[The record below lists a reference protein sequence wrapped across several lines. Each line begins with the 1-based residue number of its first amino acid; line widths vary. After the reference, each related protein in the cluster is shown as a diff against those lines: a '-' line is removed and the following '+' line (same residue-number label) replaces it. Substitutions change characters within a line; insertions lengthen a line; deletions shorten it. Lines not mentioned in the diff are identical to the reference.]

1 MKLDQ
6 IVERYV
12 KLRDRKTQLKAAY
25 EASVADINTAMARLE
40 NAIQATLDKQGVE
53 AVRTEHGTA
62 FKSTST
68 SATVADWDSLLSF
81 VRENERWDML
91 EKRVAKTAVDAFR
104 EEHDDLP
111 PGVNYRQ
118 AISIGVRRA

>member
-68 SATVADWDSLLSF
+68 SATVADKAAFKEYLQETGNWELADI
-81 VRENERWDML
+81 R
-91 EKRVAKTAVDAFR
+91 AGKTAIEQFR
-104 EEHDDLP
+104 QENDDLP
-111 PGVNYRQ
+111 PGINWRQ
-118 AISIGVRRA
+118 AITIGVRRA

>member
-25 EASVADINTAMARLE
+25 EASVADINTAMSRLE

>member
-1 MKLDQ
+1 MKLDK

-12 KLRDRKTQLKAAY
+12 KLRDRKSQMDAAHKAA
-25 EASVADINTAMARLE
+25 VAEIANAMTRLE
-40 NAIQATLDKQGVE
+40 NAIQVTLDKQGVE

-81 VRENERWDML
+81 IRENERWDML

-118 AISIGVRRA
+118 AVSIGVRRA